1 MINQGIRGITTK
13 LSEDQKDMLARPYT
27 RREIKNALFAM
38 KPWKAPGPN
47 GVPVGFY
54 QKNWNWIQDYV
65 IGAVQSTLSS
75 GWRII
80 MNTESLISKV
90 FRAKYG
96 IEKMTLFGSS
106 WLGNTTSS
114 WGWKG
119 IEWGLQAR
127 GLEESYSV
135 FLTGLENIWGA
146 RNNLVFKGNK
156 QNAWATVKLME
167 HKARS
172 YRNSSSRDVGDV
184 IAGADDDF
192 PSGFEAMINSR
203 KSHQL
208 EERIILIAE
217 SCECVTATLDIQHFK
232 CRSRTQWTWK
242 LTRPGESNIN
252 VEGHVQ

>member
-119 IEWGLQAR
+119 IEWGLQKTSGER
-127 GLEESYSV
+127 G
-135 FLTGLENIWGA
+135 TTW
-146 RNNLVFKGNK
+146 
-156 QNAWATVKLME
+156 
-167 HKARS
+167 
-172 YRNSSSRDVGDV
+172 SSRVTNKTLGQQLNSWNIRQDHIGTAAAGMWDV